1 MMAAHDCN
9 RADSDAEMFG
19 HDPADGNVGLV
30 VDWGGDDADH
40 ETARSMPAHLVA
52 ASPGNH
58 SHLETFVVNA
68 HEPQPYVVSQAAERP

>member
-1 MMAAHDCN
+1 
-9 RADSDAEMFG
+9 MFG
-19 HDPADGNVGLV
+19 HEAADGNVGLV
-30 VDWGGDDADH
+30 VDRRGYDADH
-40 ETARSMPAHLVA
+40 GTAGSIPAHLVA